1 MKKKSPSKKI
11 ATLGIL
17 SAQALV
23 LSVLESFIPALPYLP
38 PGTKPGLSN
47 IVTMFAAAEIGLPS
61 ALTIAFIKSLFA
73 LITRGFTAFCMSLAG
88 GVLSTLVMWTL
99 FRIKKRPFGLAGI
112 GMLSAIGHN
121 LGQVLMAS
129 VLTSTVSIISTLP
142 FLAIFSIIT
151 GFLTGTILKMLLPVL
166 NKIKNI

>member
-1 MKKKSPSKKI
+1 MNKKSPSRKI

-23 LSVLESFIPALPYLP
+23 LSVLEGFIPALPYLP

-61 ALTIAFIKSLFA
+61 ALTVTFIKSLFA

-88 GVLSTLVMWTL
+88 GLLSTFIMWAL
-99 FRIKKRPFGLAGI
+99 FRLKSKPFGLAGI

-129 VLTSTVSIISTLP
+129 VLTSTVSIVSALP
-142 FLAIFSIIT
+142 FLAIFSVIT
-151 GFLTGTILKMLLPVL
+151 GYLTGTILKLLLPVL
-166 NKIKNI
+166 NKINNI